1 MTQVGSRM
9 TTITSWAPYFQSAIR
24 AKGRAYQ
31 REGRVKLQP
40 PQKGEVG
47 RALVKG
53 SQAYTVIVM
62 GHQAGSTVQCTC
74 PVFRSGVYCKHIWA
88 TLLELGQSAYGQAK
102 IPTTSSDQPD
112 QADTSAA
119 AQSTS
124 TEPQSDDDGGTNRMP
139 KAKKKDGSAPTQRHS
154 EPAWSSR
161 LSLLRPNDPE
171 PSTDAGINL
180 AQKQLCYCVSTE
192 QSAMHGALVVCLRQR
207 ESTSAGWTRPRR
219 YRISSRQTPR
229 LPDPIDRELC
239 AALLGAEPVVYN
251 DLDSSEAIKTPE
263 ADTFIIYAGWRT
275 LLKKI
280 CDTGRAFLERETGD
294 PTPLTWEQAIP
305 WRLWASG
312 LEDREGINL
321 KLELRRNDQ
330 RMGIDDPDLVL
341 GGPDGILISEHIGT
355 PFDDHGATRWVSLFR
370 DDARYGR
377 KRGDFIVPFDDVP
390 RFVERLFSMPN
401 LPEIDLPEEHC
412 PAVEKPEPVPHVEI
426 NGASQD
432 SGTLV
437 DAPKGQLVARV
448 EFLYADASVAPSSP
462 GAFIIQ
468 KEPAQRAREAKL
480 LAAQEAILD
489 EDSGVQPGVD
499 GDLAAGLDDSG
510 VELELDPEN
519 PSPINLVGH
528 KIIRRSPLTEQ
539 SHLAFLVNQGFR
551 PHPVHAPDALL
562 LPAKQLHVATEKLLA
577 QGWKVSVD
585 KKVLRKASPPR
596 LTVSSGVDW
605 FDIQAMIDFD
615 TGHGIQRVPFP
626 ELLAAIKKG
635 SRFITLKDGSQ
646 GLLPQQFIDQYH
658 ALAGLGQT
666 HDDKIRFASSQ
677 AVLLEAM
684 LKDQTDLQ
692 TDEGFEQARQRLSQ
706 FAGIQPL
713 EPTPGLKG
721 NLRPY
726 QREGLGW
733 LYFLRWLGMGG
744 ILADD
749 MGLGKTIQILA
760 LLDRVYSEKQE
771 KHCPTLVIVPRS
783 VVFNWIDEAQHFAP
797 GLRVQAY
804 TGTDR
809 KTLLEAFD
817 QHDIIVTT
825 YGLVRRDINALSAC
839 EFEYVVLDEA
849 QAIKN
854 PSSQSAKAVRLLKSR
869 HRLALTGTPIE
880 NHLGDIWSIFE
891 FLNPGMLGSQTGFG
905 RLIRGEE
912 GPGAKSRPT
921 VSLASPDMAD
931 DQAEELEPAAI
942 AETDAAGNPTPAV
955 PGPGPQGEAPLEPMD
970 QGTIVN
976 VTRAI
981 RPFVMR
987 RTKQQVLVDLPE
999 KTEQTIYCEM
1009 EPEQQRLYDQL
1020 RKHYQTAL
1028 LGEAPAPGSVPAIP
1042 GEPGAKPAQPAGTMM
1057 VLEALLRLRQAAC
1070 HPGLIDQARSE
1081 EKAAKLET
1089 LMERLS
1095 VLIEQGVKTLVFS
1108 QFTSMLALV
1117 KQRLDK
1123 HGIVYEYLDGQTRN
1137 RKERVQRFQSDPLCP
1152 VFLISL
1158 KAGGLGLNLTAAEY
1172 VFILDPWW
1180 NPAVEAQAID
1190 RAHRIGQNRKVF
1202 AYRLICQDTVEQRI
1216 AELQQHKRKL
1226 ADAIVGG
1233 EENLLKSLTR
1243 EDLEKLLS

>member
-1 MTQVGSRM
+1 M

-31 REGRVKLQP
+31 REGRVKLLT
-40 PQKGEVG
+40 PQKGEVA
-47 RALVKG
+47 RAEVKG
-53 SQAYTVIVM
+53 SQAYVVVVM

-102 IPTTSSDQPD
+102 NAAQAPQTSAPTSNAAPAQPTSDQP
-112 QADTSAA
+112 QG
-119 AQSTS
+119 
-124 TEPQSDDDGGTNRMP
+124 DDDTGMNRMP

-161 LSLLRPNDPE
+161 LTLLRPNDPD
-171 PSTDAGINL
+171 PANDAGINL

-219 YRISSRQTPR
+219 YRISSRQTPK

-251 DLDSSEAIKTPE
+251 DLDSSQAVKTPE
-263 ADTFIIYAGWRT
+263 ADTFIIYAGWRS

-294 PTPLTWEQAIP
+294 PVPLAWEQAVP
-305 WRLWASG
+305 WRLWAAG

-321 KLELRRNDQ
+321 KLELRRADQ
-330 RMGIDDPDLVL
+330 RMSIDDPDLVL
-341 GGPDGILISEHIGT
+341 GGPDGILINEHTGT
-355 PFDDHGATRWVSLFR
+355 PFDDHGATRWVGLFR

-432 SGTLV
+432 TGTLV

-448 EFLYADASVAPSSP
+448 EFLYGAASVAPSAP

-468 KEPAQRAREAKL
+468 KEPAVRTKEASDL
-480 LAAQEAILD
+480 EAAEVLYD

-499 GDLAAGLDDSG
+499 GDLGTGLDDSG
-510 VELELDPEN
+510 ADIEIDPEN
-519 PSPINLVGH
+519 ASAGIDLTGH
-528 KIIRRSPLTEQ
+528 KIIRRSPVQEQ

-562 LPAKQLHVATEKLLA
+562 LPVKQLHVATEKLLT

-615 TGHGIQRVPFP
+615 TGQGIQRVPFP

-658 ALAGLGQT
+658 ALAGLGQI
-666 HDDKIRFASSQ
+666 HEDKIRFASSQ

-684 LKDQTDLQ
+684 LKDHSDLQ

-713 EPTPGLKG
+713 DPTPTLKG

-760 LLDRVYSEKQE
+760 LLDRVYSEKRE
-771 KHCPTLVIVPRS
+771 KHMPTLVIVPRS

-797 GLRVQAY
+797 HLRVQAY
-804 TGTDR
+804 TGSDR
-809 KTLLEAFD
+809 KALLEAFNE
-817 QHDIIVTT
+817 HDIIVTT
-825 YGLVRRDINALSAC
+825 YGLVRRDINALQQC

-854 PSSQSAKAVRLLKSR
+854 PSSQSAKSVRLLKAR
-869 HRLALTGTPIE
+869 NRLALTGTPVE

-931 DQAEELEPAAI
+931 DQAEDIEAI
-942 AETDAAGNPTPAV
+942 LPETDGA
-955 PGPGPQGEAPLEPMD
+955 PGLPPPGPQGDAPLEPID
-970 QGTIVN
+970 QGTVLN

-1009 EPEQQRLYDQL
+1009 EPEQLRLYDQL

-1028 LGEAPAPGSVPAIP
+1028 LGETGAAIAAAAAGQS

-1070 HPGLIDQARSE
+1070 HPGLIDAARAE

-1137 RKERVQRFQSDPLCP
+1137 RKERVQRFQTDPHCP